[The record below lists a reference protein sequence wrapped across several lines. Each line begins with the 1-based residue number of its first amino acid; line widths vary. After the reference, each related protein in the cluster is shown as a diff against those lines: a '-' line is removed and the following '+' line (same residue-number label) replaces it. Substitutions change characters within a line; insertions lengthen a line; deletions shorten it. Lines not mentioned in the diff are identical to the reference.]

1 MTTED
6 MDNPWHI
13 QSIYDLQYFNCPT
26 CEFKDYSKQE
36 FVNHAHDF
44 HPTSIPFLVNIKD
57 ESLMDI
63 IFPWDVKNIKTEP
76 QVEINE
82 STSQEFIFTYENK
95 KILEPK
101 TELVDVKQEVHE
113 EKNKYKCDNCNKFF
127 VGQNDLNIHIK
138 TVHKGKKR
146 SQI

>member
-1 MTTED
+1 MFREFFVKYFISFFQLTTED
-6 MDNPWHI
+6 MNNPWYI

-44 HPTSIPFLVNIKD
+44 HPNSIPFLVNIKD

-63 IFPWDVKNIKTEP
+63 IFPWDVKNIKTEA

-82 STSQEFIFTYENK
+82 STRVVLLY
-95 KILEPK
+95 
-101 TELVDVKQEVHE
+101 
-113 EKNKYKCDNCNKFF
+113 
-127 VGQNDLNIHIK
+127 
-138 TVHKGKKR
+138 
-146 SQI
+146 